1 MKSVREI
8 STVVLFLSIPAA
20 GCTGGPRSSLDER
33 SPRPT
38 VAQNRFVSHTEQ
50 ITVHVPME
58 FLHEWRQSS
67 SAHLENTLRGTDKI
81 AGVARTEMI
90 QGTWPEPG
98 ARRRVMRKDG
108 NQSLEEVLENT
119 WPTSFRYEVWGFT
132 DRERIV
138 TDYLVGHFVHS
149 EVSDGTLVTWTYA
162 FHSRSVLATPFLS
175 IAVRNRVPEFM
186 QTALRNMKE
195 QAEKAYRNQNQKPG
209 TDNGA
214 PANPTKPGI

>member
-1 MKSVREI
+1 MKGVREI

-20 GCTGGPRSSLDER
+20 GCTRGPQSSLDTR

-58 FLHEWRQSS
+58 FLHKWRQSS
-67 SAHLENTLRGTDKI
+67 AGRLENTLRGTDKI

-90 QGTWPEPG
+90 QGTWPDPG
-98 ARRRVMRKDG
+98 ARRRVIRKDG

-132 DRERIV
+132 DRERIF
-138 TDYLVGHFVHS
+138 TDYLVGHFKHS
-149 EVSDGTLVTWTYA
+149 NVPDGTLVTWTYA

-195 QAEKAYRNQNQKPG
+195 QAEEAYRNQNQKPG
-209 TDNGA
+209 VSDEL
-214 PANPTKPGI
+214 PAKPTNPDI